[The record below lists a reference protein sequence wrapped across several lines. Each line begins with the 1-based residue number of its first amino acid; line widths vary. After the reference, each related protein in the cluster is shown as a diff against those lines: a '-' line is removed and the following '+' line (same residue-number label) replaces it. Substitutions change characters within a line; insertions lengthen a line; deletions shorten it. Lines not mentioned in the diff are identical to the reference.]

1 MEDLRKKV
9 SKKIHTLARV
19 TPYMT
24 TSKRRILMN
33 TFFRSQFSYCQL
45 VCMFHSRTI
54 LTINNK
60 KDFTKGALN
69 LFSTISFQSF
79 QKLLDQDR

>member
-9 SKKIHTLARV
+9 SKKIHTTARV
-19 TPYMT
+19 TRYMA
-24 TSKRRILMN
+24 TSKRLILMN
-33 TFFRSQFSYCQL
+33 TFFTSQFSYCPL

-54 LTINNK
+54 LTINNE
-60 KDFTKGALN
+60 KDFTKGALD

-79 QKLLDQDR
+79 QMLLDQDR